1 MFVCVSSHIRT
12 AGVKAPQL
20 KPFLQTLSSVLMHRG
35 IALGV
40 HSDAGWLT
48 LKPPLLSSSDV
59 LSLLHRWGTL
69 AHDTALLAS
78 LQGLATTCQLKDLLG
93 EISDAFLSD

>member
-1 MFVCVSSHIRT
+1 MCVSLHSHIRP
-12 AGVKAPQL
+12 AGVQAPQL

-48 LKPPLLSSSDV
+48 LKAPLLSSSDV

-69 AHDTALLAS
+69 ARDTPLLTS
-78 LQGLATTCQLKDLLG
+78 LQGLATAGQLKDLLG
-93 EISDAFLSD
+93 EPSVAFD